1 MEPGEVIIAL
11 VSVVGGLAFAGFLF
25 HGFFSLIRY
34 WMDSRSRNKLAE
46 NGVVSR
52 DEFTQ
57 YKVRVEKRLQT
68 LEALVIDEDSGTSTG
83 KLTEYPGEPEDWSGS
98 TQTGTGE
105 SSGVL
110 RNQLRGQ

>member
-25 HGFFSLIRY
+25 HGVFSLIRY
-34 WMDSRSRNKLAE
+34 WIDTRSRNKLSE

-68 LEALVIDEDSGTSTG
+68 LEALVTDEDRVDAAG
-83 KLTEYPGEPEDWSGS
+83 KLGEYPGEPEDWSGNTQADRDES
-98 TQTGTGE
+98 T
-105 SSGVL
+105 GVL
-110 RNQLRGQ
+110 RNQLRG